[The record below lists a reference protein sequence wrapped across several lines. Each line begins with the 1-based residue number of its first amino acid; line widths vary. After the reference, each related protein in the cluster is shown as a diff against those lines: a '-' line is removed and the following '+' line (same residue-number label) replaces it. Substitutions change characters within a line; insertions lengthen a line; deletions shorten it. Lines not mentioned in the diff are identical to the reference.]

1 MNIWNVMRLF
11 CHTVFPPKSDSE
23 KERDEKEWL
32 VFVYSSNLIM
42 SQLKGWCLA
51 KLPEGPKP
59 GGLVTKVLFVVTK
72 GRQVQKMTALC
83 QLVIS

>member
-11 CHTVFPPKSDSE
+11 VTYFPPKSAPE

-32 VFVYSSNLIM
+32 FSVCYSNLIM
-42 SQLKGWCLA
+42 SQFKGWCVA

-59 GGLVTKVLFVVTK
+59 QGLVAEVLFVVVK
-72 GRQVQKMTALC
+72 GRQVQKMTAPAN
-83 QLVIS
+83 